1 MYIVLTRDICHPESQ
16 EWLFFYGNIVPLDTL
31 VEMHKHLGID
41 ETLGHF
47 CMSIEAARLVQASV
61 LAEFA
66 YNN

>member
-16 EWLFFYGNIVPLDTL
+16 EWLFFYGDIVPLDTL
-31 VEMHKHLGID
+31 IEIHKHLGID

-47 CMSIEAARLVQASV
+47 CMSTEAAQRIRVNL

-66 YNN
+66 V